1 MNLTHINEKHNP
13 KMVDV
18 GDKDITKR
26 VARASGEIHM
36 QIKTKEYILQEKTKK
51 GAVLQTAIIAA
62 IMGSKKTSELI
73 PMCHNILIDGVD
85 VDIEEIE
92 DGFKIIATAKTTSKT
107 GIEME
112 ALTAVS
118 VGLLTIYD
126 MAKAIDREMVIS
138 DIKLEYK
145 AGGKSGEFRRMENGE
160 LRIEN

>member
-1 MNLTHINEKHNP
+1 MLTHLNEKNNP
-13 KMVDV
+13 KMVNV

-26 VARASGEIHM
+26 IAKVSGKIFM
-36 QIKTKEYILQEKTKK
+36 KPQTKERILNDNLKK

-85 VDIEEIE
+85 VDVEPIEN
-92 DGFKIIATAKTTSKT
+92 GFELFITASTTAKT

-112 ALTAVS
+112 AIVACS
-118 VGLLTIYD
+118 IGLATIYD

-138 DIKLEYK
+138 DIKLLHK
-145 AGGKSGEFRRMENGE
+145 SGGKSGTFERK
-160 LRIEN
+160 

>member
-18 GDKDITKR
+18 EDKEITKR
-26 VARASGEIHM
+26 IAVASGVIHM
-36 QIKTKEYILQEKTKK
+36 QKTTKEAILKEKTKK

-85 VDIEEIE
+85 IDIEETK
-92 DGFKIIATAKTTSKT
+92 DGFKITATAKTTSKT

-138 DIKLEYK
+138 DIRLEYK
-145 AGGKSGEFRRMENGE
+145 SGGKSGTFK
-160 LRIEN
+160 RIDN